1 MEAYKLLIDGCL
13 VDGDLTLDVINPA
26 TEEIFT
32 TVARASEEQANKAI
46 AAAKK
51 AFPAWAGTLLEER
64 QNKIIELADA
74 IIANQDELA
83 YILVKEQGKPMVE
96 ALGEIAW
103 TEGYLR
109 HYATLS
115 PSTRIIQDDEL
126 WRIEARHEPL
136 GVIAA
141 IVPWNFPLLIACW
154 KIGPAVIAGNSIVV
168 KPSPTTPA
176 TTLKLGELCQKIFPA
191 GVINIIIDNNELGPL
206 LTSHPDIAKV
216 SFTGST
222 ETGKKIAASSANT
235 LKRMTL
241 ELGGNDAAIVL
252 DDVDVKETAAGL
264 YNGAFLNAGQVCLA
278 IKRAYVPESIYD
290 EMCLELAVLAE
301 QAVIGDGSDQTTTM
315 GPIQNKMQ
323 FEKVQG
329 FMADAR
335 RAGTVIAG
343 GEILDGKGYFMSPA
357 IVRDVKDGDRIVDEE
372 QFGPILPV
380 IKYVDVED
388 IVQQV
393 NGSDH
398 GLGASVWSADMLRA
412 ADIAN
417 RIESGTVWVNQHIN
431 IGPHI
436 PMSGY
441 KQSGIGVEQS
451 QEGLDEFTQMKVIN
465 IAK

>member
-1 MEAYKLLIDGCL
+1 M
-13 VDGDLTLDVINPA
+13 
-26 TEEIFT
+26 
-32 TVARASEEQANKAI
+32 
-46 AAAKK
+46 
-51 AFPAWAGTLLEER
+51 
-64 QNKIIELADA
+64 
-74 IIANQDELA
+74 
-83 YILVKEQGKPMVE
+83 
-96 ALGEIAW
+96 AL
-103 TEGYLR
+103 
-109 HYATLS
+109 
-115 PSTRIIQDDEL
+115 
-126 WRIEARHEPL
+126 
-136 GVIAA
+136 
-141 IVPWNFPLLIACW
+141 
-154 KIGPAVIAGNSIVV
+154 
-168 KPSPTTPA
+168 
-176 TTLKLGELCQKIFPA
+176 
-191 GVINIIIDNNELGPL
+191 
-206 LTSHPDIAKV
+206 
-216 SFTGST
+216 
-222 ETGKKIAASSANT
+222 
-235 LKRMTL
+235 TL

>member
-1 MEAYKLLIDGCL
+1 MRAYKLLIDGCL
-13 VDGDLTLDVINPA
+13 VDGDLALDVINPA

-32 TVARASEEQANKAI
+32 TVARASEDQANRAV
-46 AAAKK
+46 AAAKA
-51 AFPAWAGTLLEER
+51 AFPAWAETPLEER
-64 QNKIIELADA
+64 QNKIVELADA
-74 IIANQDELA
+74 IVANQDDLA
-83 YILVKEQGKPMVE
+83 DILVKEQGKPLAE

-126 WRIEARHEPL
+126 LRIEARHEPL

-176 TTLKLGELCQKIFPA
+176 TTLKLGEFCQKIFPA
-191 GVINIIIDNNELGPL
+191 GVINIIADNNDLGPL

-216 SFTGST
+216 SFTGSCA
-222 ETGKKIAASSANT
+222 TGRKIAASSADT
-235 LKRMTL
+235 LKRITL

-252 DDVDVKETAAGL
+252 DDVDVKETATGL

-290 EMCLELAVLAE
+290 EMCLELAALAE
-301 QAVIGDGSDQTTTM
+301 QAVVGDGSEPTTTM
-315 GPIQNKMQ
+315 GPLQNKMQ
-323 FEKVQG
+323 FEKVRG
-329 FMADAR
+329 FMADAG
-335 RAGTVIAG
+335 RAGTVITG
-343 GEILDGKGYFMSPA
+343 GNILDRKGYYMSPA

-380 IKYVDVED
+380 IKYADVED

-393 NGSDH
+393 NASEH
-398 GLGASVWSADMLRA
+398 GLGASVWSADTLRA
-412 ADIAN
+412 VDIAN

-441 KQSGIGVEQS
+441 KKSGIGVEQS
-451 QEGLDEFTQMKVIN
+451 QEGLDEFTQMKVVN

>member
-1 MEAYKLLIDGCL
+1 MRAYKLLIDGCL
-13 VDGDLTLDVINPA
+13 VDGDLALDVINPA

-32 TVARASEEQANKAI
+32 TVARASEDQANRAV
-46 AAAKK
+46 AAAKA
-51 AFPAWAGTLLEER
+51 AFPAWAETPLEER
-64 QNKIIELADA
+64 QNKIVELADA
-74 IIANQDELA
+74 IVAHQDELA
-83 YILVKEQGKPMVE
+83 DILVREQGKPVAE

-115 PSTRIIQDDEL
+115 PSTRIIQDDDL
-126 WRIEARHEPL
+126 LRIEARHEPL

-154 KIGPAVIAGNSIVV
+154 KIGPAVIAGNTIIV

-176 TTLKLGELCQKIFPA
+176 TTLMLGELCQKIFPA
-191 GVINIIIDNNELGPL
+191 GVINIIADNNDLGPL
-206 LTSHPDIAKV
+206 LTSHPDVAKV
-216 SFTGST
+216 SFTGSSA
-222 ETGKKIAASSANT
+222 TGKKIAASSADT

-290 EMCLELAVLAE
+290 EICSELAVLAE
-301 QAVIGDGSDQTTTM
+301 QTVMGDGSDETTTM
-315 GPIQNKMQ
+315 GPLQNKAQ

-335 RAGTVIAG
+335 RAGTVLTG
-343 GEILDGKGYFMSPA
+343 GEVSDGKGYFMSPA

-388 IVQQV
+388 IIQQV
-393 NGSDH
+393 NASDH

-441 KQSGIGVEQS
+441 RKSGIGVEQS
-451 QEGLDEFTQMKVIN
+451 QEGLDEFTQMKVVN